1 MSERRVVEAEIRV
14 RYAETDAMGV
24 VYHAN
29 YIVWFEVGRGEYM
42 RQIGGDYTE
51 YEIQGLFLPV
61 SEVHA
66 RFIAPARYGDLV
78 RVRTWVEEVRSRGL
92 TFAYEVV
99 NVENGQTLARGWTK
113 HVCVDGEGRVR
124 TLPRELREMLKKT
137 R

>member
-66 RFIAPARYGDLV
+66 RFIAPAHYGDLV

-92 TFAYEVV
+92 TFAYEVIKG
-99 NVENGQTLARGWTK
+99 ETSQILARGWTK
-113 HVCVDGEGRVR
+113 HVCVDGKGKVR
-124 TLPRELREMLKKT
+124 TIPQDMRKLLKGD
-137 R
+137 